1 MHEDPGTRA
10 RRLPRRRGK
19 GLHEDRGQAAFEFL
33 LILPFFIL
41 FVVLLID
48 FGILMYEY
56 VSVSNAVR
64 EGARYAAVNCPATPP
79 DPLNPAGCNVD
90 KVQQRTV
97 NRSGG
102 ILTDP
107 SEVAVGWP
115 SGVDRGSPV
124 AVKVT
129 HPYTFLFFPMVTFDV
144 VSCADMRLEQ
154 QDSSATA
161 GGSGC

>member
-1 MHEDPGTRA
+1 MAEDPGTRA
-10 RRLPRRRGK
+10 RRSPRRRGRD
-19 GLHEDRGQAAFEFL
+19 LHEDRGQAAFEFL

-56 VSVSNAVR
+56 VSVSNAAR
-64 EGARYAAVNCPATPP
+64 EGARYASVNCGDGGCLAT
-79 DPLNPAGCNVD
+79 D
-90 KVQQRTV
+90 VQDRTV
-97 NRSGG
+97 DRSGG
-102 ILTDP
+102 ILTDT